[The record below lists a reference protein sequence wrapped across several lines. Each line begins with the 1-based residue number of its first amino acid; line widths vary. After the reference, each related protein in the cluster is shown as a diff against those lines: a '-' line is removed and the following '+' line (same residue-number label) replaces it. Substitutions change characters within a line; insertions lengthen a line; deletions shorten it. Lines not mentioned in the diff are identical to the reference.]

1 MEKQMDWKLEVRD
14 LSWGVRRERGS
25 KLMILQRVNLAGGRS
40 APTLSHCDRVCQR
53 VMSKQSLI
61 AA

>member
-25 KLMILQRVNLAGGRS
+25 KLMILQRVKLGRRQIC
-40 APTLSHCDRVCQR
+40 SHTV
-53 VMSKQSLI
+53 SLRPCVPKSYE
-61 AA
+61 